1 MAARVIARTNIM
13 NSNPKLTDVRRIN
26 QWIAEQAT
34 AHDDGV
40 ALLDG
45 FCSALVERGLPLW
58 RVSVN
63 VPAIDPSLRGFSFDW
78 RSDLGTSLVPATHDD
93 EANNGFER
101 LPVHALLAEGRTFA
115 RWRLDPGLDRAKP
128 LAFKTLPFKTFP
140 LLLDLQA
147 QGGTDYVQHIVW
159 FTPGTALKGLSVSF
173 ATDAASGFGD
183 DDLAVLAELLPA
195 LGLAICKVSL
205 SRTLHDTLAIYL
217 GSETSTRVLKGRIRR
232 GQGETVAAAILLAD
246 LRAFTA
252 FTERED
258 PMKVVGWLDEHL
270 DAIGGPVTRCGGEI
284 LKFTGDGFL
293 AIFPV
298 SSPANQPCVTCGI
311 ALDAA
316 EQALEANRA
325 LNERR
330 RAEGLPELDVDLVL
344 HFGEVVYGNVGT
356 GRRLDFTVIGRAVN
370 EASRIE
376 ELCDD
381 AMRPILLSE
390 TFAER
395 CGRRLQ
401 LVGTFAL
408 RGLARKQRIWSPLR
422 SRHIAQ
428 PRARATFGWLRMASC
443 AG

>member
-1 MAARVIARTNIM
+1 M
-13 NSNPKLTDVRRIN
+13 NDHSKVTDLRRIN
-26 QWIAEQAT
+26 RWIAEQAT
-34 AHDDGV
+34 AGDDGV

-45 FCSALVERGLPLW
+45 FCNALVDRGLPLW

-78 RSDLGTSLVPATHDD
+78 RSGLGTSLVPATHDD
-93 EANNGFER
+93 GANSGFAR

-115 RWRLDPGLDRAKP
+115 RWRLDADMDRA
-128 LAFKTLPFKTFP
+128 ATFP

-232 GQGETVAAAILLAD
+232 SQGETVSAAILLAD

-258 PMKVVGWLDEHL
+258 PMKVVGWLDEHF
-270 DAIGGPVTRCGGEI
+270 DAIGEPVTRCGGEI

-298 SSPANQPCVTCGI
+298 SSPANQPCVTCGL

-316 EQALEANRA
+316 EQALDANRA

-330 RAEGLPELDVDLVL
+330 RAQGLPELEVDLVL

-381 AMRPILLSE
+381 AARPILVSE

-401 LVGTFAL
+401 LVGAFAL

-422 SRHIAQ
+422 ARHIAQ
-428 PRARATFGWLRMASC
+428 PRARAAFGWLRMASC

>member
-1 MAARVIARTNIM
+1 MTNH
-13 NSNPKLTDVRRIN
+13 PKLTDVRRIN

-34 AHDDGV
+34 AHDDSV

-45 FCSALVERGLPLW
+45 FCSALVDRGLPLW

-93 EANNGFER
+93 EANNNGFER

-115 RWRLDPGLDRAKP
+115 RWRLDADLDRA
-128 LAFKTLPFKTFP
+128 ATFP

-183 DDLAVLAELLPA
+183 DDLAVLAEMLPA
-195 LGLAICKVSL
+195 LGLSICKVSL

-232 GQGETVAAAILLAD
+232 GQGETVAAAILLVD

-258 PMKVVGWLDEHL
+258 PIKVVGWLDEHL
-270 DAIGGPVTRCGGEI
+270 DAIGEPVTRCGGEI

-316 EQALEANRA
+316 ERALEANRA
-325 LNERR
+325 LNARR

-381 AMRPILLSE
+381 AMRPILVSE

-422 SRHIAQ
+422 ARPIAQ
-428 PRARATFGWLRMASC
+428 PRACAGFGWLRMTSC